1 MGNKSQ
7 HCVILFDAQA
17 KNEEGAIYF
26 EKMLE
31 SLYNL
36 DVQRASSL
44 LNSSLHMKVDPDQ
57 APFDARAQH
66 GA

>member
-1 MGNKSQ
+1 
-7 HCVILFDAQA
+7 LFDAQA

-57 APFDARAQH
+57 APFDARA
-66 GA
+66 